1 MKLKFINKITSA
13 ALLLALSVSTT
24 SCVND
29 LNQSI
34 KDPQTNTTFNQMGT
48 LAKIYGNL
56 ILTGI
61 KGPAGDA
68 TKGEPDM
75 AQFDEGNSS
84 LYRRIFEANELP
96 SDETVW
102 TWQSDPG
109 ISDLTNLNWNSS
121 HGLNNLT
128 YYRLEFNITLCN
140 FFLDNTEGKTD
151 AETLK
156 QRAEVRFLRALHYY
170 YFIDLYGK
178 APFKEHYNTD
188 IPVEKSRK
196 DVFDYITAEL
206 KAISDGSATD
216 QLSEPG
222 TAAYGRADKAA
233 AWMLLARL
241 YLNAGV
247 YTGTP
252 QWQAA
257 KDYSDKVINESGYKL
272 NTQSLNGYTAYE
284 QLFMGDNG
292 ENQLARQEIIFP
304 IRCDGKKTQSYSGS
318 EYAIASTRGNGT
330 PACGTT
336 EAWTCNRAREAMVL
350 KFFKQ
355 LSDVPLAT
363 NESDNGE
370 ANVRAIRAAARDDR
384 AMFYGGGEMK
394 DGALKDVRT
403 TETSP
408 ITSFTAGLSILKWSN
423 VYATGGRPSDTKFPD
438 TDVPLFRVAEAYLT
452 RAEANYRLGVAPA
465 LVLND
470 INVIRSRAN
479 AQPLTQVDDKILCDE
494 WSREFYF
501 EGRRRSDLVRF
512 GFFTSGKYMWDWK
525 GGTYKGNAVNAQY
538 NLFPIPFEEQD
549 HISQNPGY

>member
-1 MKLKFINKITSA
+1 
-13 ALLLALSVSTT
+13 
-24 SCVND
+24 
-29 LNQSI
+29 
-34 KDPQTNTTFNQMGT
+34 
-48 LAKIYGNL
+48 
-56 ILTGI
+56 
-61 KGPAGDA
+61 
-68 TKGEPDM
+68 
-75 AQFDEGNSS
+75 
-84 LYRRIFEANELP
+84 
-96 SDETVW
+96 
-102 TWQSDPG
+102 
-109 ISDLTNLNWNSS
+109 
-121 HGLNNLT
+121 
-128 YYRLEFNITLCN
+128 
-140 FFLDNTEGKTD
+140 
-151 AETLK
+151 
-156 QRAEVRFLRALHYY
+156 
-170 YFIDLYGK
+170 
-178 APFKEHYNTD
+178 
-188 IPVEKSRK
+188 
-196 DVFDYITAEL
+196 
-206 KAISDGSATD
+206 
-216 QLSEPG
+216 
-222 TAAYGRADKAA
+222 
-233 AWMLLARL
+233 MLLARL

-394 DGALKDVRT
+394 DGVLKDVRT
-403 TETSP
+403 THELRLSPPYGRSLHLEMVKRLRNRRPPQPIQNSP
-408 ITSFTAGLSILKWSN
+408 IRTFHSSASQRLS
-423 VYATGGRPSDTKFPD
+423 
-438 TDVPLFRVAEAYLT
+438 LT

-479 AQPLTQVDDKILCDE
+479 AQPLTQVDDKILCTNGHASSTLKDVAAAI
-494 WSREFYF
+494 SFVLASSPQVNIC
-501 EGRRRSDLVRF
+501 GIGKAAPTKAMLSTRSIIFTPFRLKSKTTSVR
-512 GFFTSGKYMWDWK
+512 
-525 GGTYKGNAVNAQY
+525 
-538 NLFPIPFEEQD
+538 IPATKPRQTL
-549 HISQNPGY
+549 

>member
-196 DVFDYITAEL
+196 DVFDYITAVSCSTGLGEL
-206 KAISDGSATD
+206 
-216 QLSEPG
+216 
-222 TAAYGRADKAA
+222 
-233 AWMLLARL
+233 
-241 YLNAGV
+241 
-247 YTGTP
+247 
-252 QWQAA
+252 
-257 KDYSDKVINESGYKL
+257 
-272 NTQSLNGYTAYE
+272 
-284 QLFMGDNG
+284 
-292 ENQLARQEIIFP
+292 
-304 IRCDGKKTQSYSGS
+304 
-318 EYAIASTRGNGT
+318 
-330 PACGTT
+330 
-336 EAWTCNRAREAMVL
+336 
-350 KFFKQ
+350 
-355 LSDVPLAT
+355 
-363 NESDNGE
+363 
-370 ANVRAIRAAARDDR
+370 
-384 AMFYGGGEMK
+384 
-394 DGALKDVRT
+394 
-403 TETSP
+403 
-408 ITSFTAGLSILKWSN
+408 
-423 VYATGGRPSDTKFPD
+423 
-438 TDVPLFRVAEAYLT
+438 
-452 RAEANYRLGVAPA
+452 
-465 LVLND
+465 
-470 INVIRSRAN
+470 IRSRTIADS
-479 AQPLTQVDDKILCDE
+479 L
-494 WSREFYF
+494 
-501 EGRRRSDLVRF
+501 
-512 GFFTSGKYMWDWK
+512 
-525 GGTYKGNAVNAQY
+525 
-538 NLFPIPFEEQD
+538 
-549 HISQNPGY
+549 